1 MGVRA
6 ERNVGI
12 NDPRAFRSDE
22 LARSEDNAIHFAAVK
37 TGQNAYKP
45 VILWTSPIRGFMTE
59 WSASDGVV
67 LI

>member
-37 TGQNAYKP
+37 RRSSAYHA
-45 VILWTSPIRGFMTE
+45 VILWTSPYERLH
-59 WSASDGVV
+59 DGVDV
-67 LI
+67 A